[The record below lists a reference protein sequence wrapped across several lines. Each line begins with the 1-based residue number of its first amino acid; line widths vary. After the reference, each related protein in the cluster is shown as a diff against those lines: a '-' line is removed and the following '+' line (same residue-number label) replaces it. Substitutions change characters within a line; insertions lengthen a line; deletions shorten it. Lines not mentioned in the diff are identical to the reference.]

1 MPVFTSIA
9 AGIAAISTWT
19 IGLGSLGTF
28 AVGNFILRTAAQI
41 GIGLIAASLAGKGQ
55 GKSDPFS
62 IKGQISAGGNVPRSF
77 MLGPSLT
84 AGSLVWHSEWGKA
97 GKTPNAYYTQ
107 VIALSDVPV
116 AGLNRVFV
124 NGAAVTLDAVAGTNG
139 RAVLEYRVE
148 GKDHQ
153 WIRFH
158 DGNQTTADPFLTGT
172 VSPLA
177 VRPYEATRIG
187 TGIAYAVVTTLVNQ
201 KLFTGFPSFKFV
213 LDGVPL
219 YDISR
224 DSTQGGA
231 GAQRWDD
238 RSTWGGDGDA
248 LPAVQ
253 AYNLT
258 RGITVNGVWIYGL
271 QGVSAARIPAAHW
284 IAQIEKCRAP
294 IAAASGFEPAYRS
307 AGEVFCGDE
316 LGRTFERILT
326 TCSGRYS
333 EIAGAYKIFLGA
345 PDAAV
350 FAFTDGDIISTAPQS
365 MTPFNGLAD
374 RVNGITGT
382 YPSPDEGYVARA
394 TPPIYRPDYEAE
406 DGGRRLLVS
415 VSLDFVPFEE
425 QAQRLMAT
433 ELAAAR
439 RARRHTLTLPA
450 RFYRAE
456 PGDVVSWVSV
466 RNGYTE
472 KLFRIDGVL
481 DLPNCDVMVDLTEVD
496 PADHGSWISAQH
508 FVAPVLAPITLSL
521 PPAQEAIGITFNGAA
536 VVGLDGGDKI
546 PAIRAAWLSDLEDVV
561 AVEIQVSEAVSGSV
575 VASVRLD
582 AVDLTEGLISS
593 GILPRTTYLVRGRY
607 VSDTARPMLW
617 GDPVSVMSLGVGV
630 PLSPVI
636 DGVRLSAVPSP
647 ARVIASVDISHA
659 VPASVASYSVTMV
672 SPLGVQVTLQ
682 GGASAAFDFT
692 LDPSV
697 PGSYG
702 VFVTAYGFTGEAAD
716 IAEADFVFSRD
727 ILVPDPVA
735 GFRSR
740 IMGDLAYLTWNA
752 GGDLVDHYQIRHL
765 APGAGTGWG
774 QAVDIERDLVGRTA
788 AVPAL
793 PGSYLIKAVSVF
805 GYPSPSAIVITSTIS
820 SLSAINVVKTLAES
834 PGFPGAK
841 SDGLAVSAG
850 ALRTMSVAPL
860 SSWAAL
866 SDVALIGTFGGVVSS
881 GTYGVS
887 EIVDLTETYSVRLS
901 ARVAGHGLL
910 LDNLVSGWDPMSA
923 LESLS
928 TISDESWEIIL
939 RVRTTADD
947 PASGAAVWSP
957 WDEFYVGD
965 YVARG
970 FEFEV
975 DLISKA
981 AAVSVRLTELSIT
994 IDMPDR
1000 VEAGEDVTCPPGGVF
1015 VSFSPP
1021 FRERPA
1027 IAVDGQGLPSG
1038 AQSVRTNVSRAGF
1051 HQKFVSGAGADLS
1064 CSFDWVSKG
1073 YGRAK

>member
-1 MPVFTSIA
+1 MPVFTAIG
-9 AGIAAISTWT
+9 AGIAAVSGWT

-28 AVGNFILRTAAQI
+28 AVGNFILRTAAQV
-41 GIGLIAASLAGKGQ
+41 GLGLIAKSLAGEAAT
-55 GKSDPFS
+55 DPFS
-62 IKGQISAGGNVPRSF
+62 INGQISAGGNVPRSF

-84 AGSLVWHSEWGKA
+84 AGSLAWHSEWGQA

-139 RAVLEYRVE
+139 FAVLEYRVK

-158 DGNQTTADPFLTGT
+158 DGNQTAADPFLVDT
-172 VSPLA
+172 VSPVA

-201 KLFTGFPSFKFV
+201 KLFTGFPTLKFL

-231 GAQRWDD
+231 GEQRWDD
-238 RSTWGGDGDA
+238 RTTWGGDGDA
-248 LPAVQ
+248 FPAVQ

-258 RGITVNGVWIYGL
+258 RGITFNGVWIYGF
-271 QGVSAARIPAAHW
+271 QGVSAARVPAAHW
-284 IAQIEKCRAP
+284 IGQIEKCRAP
-294 IAAASGFEPAYRS
+294 IAAASGFEPTYRS
-307 AGEVFCGDE
+307 AGEVSCGVE
-316 LGRTFERILT
+316 LGKTFERILT

-345 PDAAV
+345 PDPAV
-350 FAFTDGDIISTAPQS
+350 LTFSDGDIISTAPQS
-365 MTPFNGLAD
+365 MTPFSGLAD
-374 RVNGITGT
+374 TVNGITGT

-394 TPPIYRPDYEAE
+394 TPPIYRPNYEAE
-406 DGGRRLLVS
+406 DGGRRLLTS
-415 VSLDFVPFEE
+415 VALDFVPFEE
-425 QAQRLMAT
+425 QAQRILAA

-450 RFYRAE
+450 RYHLAE
-456 PGDVVSWVSV
+456 PGDVVSWVSD

-472 KLFRIDGVL
+472 KLFRIDGAL

-508 FVAPVLAPITLSL
+508 FVAPVLAPVALSL
-521 PPAQEAIGITFNGAA
+521 PPAQEALGITFSGAA
-536 VVGLDGGDKI
+536 IVGLDGSDKI

-561 AVEIQVSEAVSGSV
+561 AVEIQVSEVLSGAV

-582 AVDLTEGLISS
+582 AVDLTEGLIST
-593 GILPRTTYLVRGRY
+593 GIQPRTAYLVRGRY
-607 VSDTARPMLW
+607 VSEAARPMLW

-630 PLSPVI
+630 PLAPVI

-647 ARVIASVDISHA
+647 ARVIASVDVSHP
-659 VPASVASYSVTMV
+659 VPASVASYSVTVV
-672 SPLGVQVTLQ
+672 SPLGVRVSLQ

-752 GGDLVDHYQIRHL
+752 GGDLVDHYYIRHL
-765 APGAGTGWG
+765 APGAGEGWG

-793 PGSYLIKAVSVF
+793 PGSYLIKAVSPF
-805 GYPSPSAIVITSTIS
+805 GYASADATVITSATS

-834 PGFPGAK
+834 PAFPGAK
-841 SDGLAVSAG
+841 TNGLAVSDG
-850 ALRTMSVAPL
+850 ALRTMSVVPL
-860 SSWAAL
+860 SSWGAI
-866 SDVALIGTFGGVVSS
+866 SDVAVIGTFGGVVSS
-881 GTYGVS
+881 GIYSVS
-887 EIVDLTETYSVRLS
+887 EIVDLTEVYSVRLS
-901 ARVAGHGLL
+901 ARVSGYGFL
-910 LDNLVSGWDPMSA
+910 LDNLISGWDPMSE

-928 TISDESWEIIL
+928 TISDDSWEIIL
-939 RVRTTADD
+939 RVRTTPDD
-947 PASGAAVWSP
+947 PASGAAVWTL

-981 AAVSVRLTELSIT
+981 AAVSVRMTDLSIT

-1000 VEAGEDVTCPPGGVF
+1000 VEAGDDVACPPGGVF
-1015 VSFSPP
+1015 VSFDPP

-1038 AQSVRTNVSRAGF
+1038 AQSVRSNVSRAGF
-1051 HQKFVSGAGADLS
+1051 HQKFVNAAGADLS

-1073 YGRAK
+1073 YGRAE